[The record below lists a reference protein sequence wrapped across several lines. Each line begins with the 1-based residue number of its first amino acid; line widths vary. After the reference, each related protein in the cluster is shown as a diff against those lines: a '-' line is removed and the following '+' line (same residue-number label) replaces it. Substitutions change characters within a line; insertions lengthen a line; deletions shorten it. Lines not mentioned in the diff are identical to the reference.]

1 MSGGP
6 DHVARTGAFF
16 DVDGTLVG
24 TTIVHYYAYLRTLNM
39 SPAARR
45 AWRAAFLMKCVGYLV
60 LDRIDR
66 TWFNRVFYRS
76 YRSVAVG
83 MAKAAAADCYRDVM
97 RPRRFPEGVL
107 RVERH
112 RREGRR
118 AVLVTGS
125 IDFLIRP
132 LAEELGADLLAAR
145 LLEQGERFTGELDG
159 PPISEGE
166 KARRMRAY
174 AEANAINL
182 SESFAYGDS
191 IADLPMLE
199 AVGHPV
205 AINPDAALR
214 REALRRG
221 WAIETWGLEVG
232 RERAG

>member
-6 DHVARTGAFF
+6 VGAARTGAFF

-24 TTIVHYYAYLRTLNM
+24 TTIVHYYAYLRTLRM
-39 SPAARR
+39 SPPARR
-45 AWRAAFLMKCVGYLV
+45 AWRAAFLVKCLGYLV

-76 YRSVAVG
+76 YRRLAVG
-83 MAKAAAADCYRDVM
+83 AAKAAAADCYRDVM
-97 RPRRFPEGVL
+97 RLKRFPEGVL

-132 LAEELGADLLAAR
+132 LAEELGADLIAAR
-145 LLEQGERFTGELDG
+145 LLEQGDRFTGELDG

-174 AEANAINL
+174 AEANAIDL

-205 AINPDAALR
+205 AVNPDAALE
-214 REALRRG
+214 REAQRRG
-221 WAIETWGLEVG
+221 WTIETWGLGAG
-232 RERAG
+232 REQTG